1 MGQTRAPLVGNGDF
15 ENGDLSNWTVG
26 THYNPG
32 LSAVPPTSLSDLSLL
47 GTGAHLTFAVN
58 GAPETQIPVGL
69 SAGSTLRYPRYGQ
82 WAAVVNQNGSSNNTN
97 SLSQTFRITN
107 SDIDPADGK
116 FHLRF
121 ALAPVFED
129 PGHLAR
135 DQPYFYVVVH
145 NTTRNKQLFSKFE
158 YSNQPGVPWKTDPSS
173 QVLYTDWKIF
183 DFAPN
188 AADIDVGD
196 QLELTVV
203 AAGCS
208 QGGHFGHVY
217 VDGFGAF
224 LPGLSISASAPSQAN
239 AGDALTYTYLVSNSG
254 PDTATHVIVDQPLP
268 ANTTFVGLNAPGAVC
283 TVPAVGAQ
291 GTVSCDL
298 GTLNPAASTTFQLT
312 VRIDPGATGTVSNG
326 NYTVRDDRTSA
337 LLGPLVETL
346 ITQGMVFADLAITK
360 SDGVAA
366 AGWGQTLQYLIEVTN
381 HGPAAVNDAHVMDT
395 LPAQLTSATWTCTA
409 SHGGVCATPTGTD
422 DIDAKVH
429 LPVNGK
435 AIFSLSATV
444 VSGSGTGRLS
454 NLASVTVPE
463 GVIDNDSTNN
473 QGVDT
478 DSIGNLH
485 LLTVS
490 KDPAS
495 SGTGLVVT
503 SPAAISC
510 DAACA
515 RATAQFLEGTLV
527 SVTATA
533 APGDTFVGWTG
544 ACTGSANPCD
554 VTITADTVL
563 TALFTSPRAP
573 TGSTCSS
580 ATNCLSGSC
589 VDGVCCNTSC
599 TEQCMACNVPGSV
612 GTCSPVTGAPVG
624 DRPACAAGDSVC
636 GGSCDGTGAS
646 CSHPTSNIVVRQP
659 TTGACC
665 LNVDLNDYNLFLRE
679 DYSGGHDV
687 VGKVAAGGN
696 ITLTNFSVGW
706 GLPGNDIS
714 NTLVAGGLLTL
725 SRGGVWGDARYA
737 GGYST
742 NQSVVFPRGHA
753 AQGAPIDFAT
763 RFDELRDLSSRLDR
777 IPANGS
783 TSRESWGGLMLNGT
797 HPVLNVFDMSASAF
811 TRATL
816 FELHAPAGS
825 FVVVNVRGASAT
837 LSRFAMLF
845 SGGIDLHRVL
855 FNFVDATSID
865 ASSIGIQGTVL
876 APNARVTFNDGAWDG
891 GIYALSLTGDAEG
904 HINPLQD
911 HQLCP

>member
-1 MGQTRAPLVGNGDF
+1 MSNGDF
-15 ENGDLSNWTVG
+15 EDGGLNHWTVSS
-26 THYNPG
+26 YINPG
-32 LSAVPPTSLSDLSLL
+32 MSSVPPNSFSDLHLYAGGSL
-47 GTGAHLTFAVN
+47 LTFAVN
-58 GAPETQIPVGL
+58 GAQETRIPEGL
-69 SAGSTLRYPRYGQ
+69 SAGSTLRAPRYGQ
-82 WAAVVNQNGSSNNTN
+82 WAAVVNQNGNNGNAN
-97 SLSQTFRITN
+97 SLSQTFRVTN
-107 SDIDPADGK
+107 SDIDPADGR

-121 ALAPVFED
+121 VLAPVFEN
-129 PGHLAR
+129 PGHEAYE
-135 DQPYFYVVVH
+135 QPYFYVVVN

-158 YSNQPGVPWKTDPSS
+158 YSNQPGVPWKMDPET
-173 QVLYTDWKIF
+173 QVLYTDWQIF
-183 DFAPN
+183 DFAPA
-188 AADIDVGD
+188 AADIDIGD
-196 QLELTVV
+196 EVELTVV

-208 QGGHFGHVY
+208 PGAHFGHVY

-224 LPGLSISASAPSQAN
+224 LPGLSISASAPAQAN
-239 AGDALTYTYLVSNSG
+239 AGDSLTYTYLVRSSG

-268 ANTTFVGLNAPGAVC
+268 ANTTFLGLNAPGAVC
-283 TVPAVGAQ
+283 TFPPVGAT

-298 GTLNPAASTTFQLT
+298 GTLNPSASTTFQLT

-326 NYTVRDDRTSA
+326 SYTVRDDRTSA

-346 ITQGMVFADLAITK
+346 ITEGKVFADLAITK

-366 AGWGQTLQYLIEVTN
+366 VGWGQTLQYLIEVTN
-381 HGPAAVNDAHVMDT
+381 NGPAAVNDARVTDT

-409 SHGGVCATPTGTD
+409 SNGGVCATSAGTD

-435 AIFSLSATV
+435 AIFTLSATV
-444 VSGSGTGRLS
+444 VSGSGSGRLS

-463 GVIDNDSTNN
+463 GVVDNDSTNN

-478 DSIGNLH
+478 DSIGKLY
-485 LLTVS
+485 LLTVN

-495 SGTGLVVT
+495 SGTGVVVT

-510 DAACA
+510 DAACTQAAA
-515 RATAQFLEGTLV
+515 RFLEGTLV

-554 VTITADTVL
+554 ITLTADTVL

-573 TGSTCSS
+573 GGSTCSD
-580 ATNCLSGSC
+580 AQDCLSGFC

-624 DRPACAAGDSVC
+624 DRPACADGDSVC
-636 GGSCDGTGAS
+636 GGTCDGTGAS
-646 CSHPTSNIVVRQP
+646 CSHPISNTVVRQP

-665 LNVDLNDYNLFLRE
+665 LNIDLNDYNLFLRE
-679 DYSGGHDV
+679 DYNGGHDV

-706 GLPGNDIS
+706 GLPDNDIA
-714 NTLVAGGLLTL
+714 NTLVAGGFLTL

-742 NQSVVFPRGHA
+742 NQSVVYPRGSA
-753 AQGAPIDFAT
+753 AQGTPIDFAT
-763 RFDELRDLSSRLDR
+763 RFNELHDLSSRLDHL
-777 IPANGS
+777 PANGS
-783 TSRESWGGLMLNGT
+783 TSRESWGGLLLNGT
-797 HPVLNVFDMSASAF
+797 HPTLNVFDMSASAF
-811 TRATL
+811 TQATL
-816 FELHAPAGS
+816 FQLHAPAGS
-825 FVVVNVRGASAT
+825 FAVVNVRGASAT
-837 LSRFAMLF
+837 LSGFAMLF
-845 SGGIDLHRVL
+845 NGGIDLHRVL
-855 FNFVDATSID
+855 FNFVDATRID

-876 APNARVTFNDGAWDG
+876 APNARVTFNDGSWDG

-904 HINPLQD
+904 HINPLDD